1 MALVNRIKRKRKSP
15 QGWNIIR
22 TRVIADLLGTM
33 ESVLVQNTRYDIRS
47 TIAIGGYSIVYRN
60 MANKNDQKYS
70 LILI

>member
-1 MALVNRIKRKRKSP
+1 
-15 QGWNIIR
+15 
-22 TRVIADLLGTM
+22 M
-33 ESVLVQNTRYDIRS
+33 ESVLVENTRYDIRS